1 MRFISGALPA
11 LAALFFSL
19 SCNAEQNDSGPD
31 CSAINGWPTQTTAV
45 HLIENGLMLPKGV
58 NKYAALI
65 SSMPLNEI
73 QRQEIQRAG
82 IFDASVNIFPGP
94 LYRQVYRITFTPEK
108 GQPVS
113 VMTTTLASDDEC
125 SVALVSVALIA
136 KELVK

>member
-1 MRFISGALPA
+1 MLFLLFISGVS
-11 LAALFFSL
+11 AARELSL
-19 SCNAEQNDSGPD
+19 GPD
-31 CSAINGWPTQTTAV
+31 CSAINSWPTQTTEV
-45 HLIENGLMLPKGV
+45 HLIEKGLILPKGV
-58 NKYAALI
+58 NRDAALI

-108 GQPVS
+108 SQPVS

>member
-45 HLIENGLMLPKGV
+45 HLIEKGLILSKDV
-58 NKYAALI
+58 KTDAALI
-65 SSMPLNEI
+65 SSMPLNEM

-82 IFDASVNIFPGP
+82 IFDASKNIFPGP

-136 KELVK
+136 KELVN